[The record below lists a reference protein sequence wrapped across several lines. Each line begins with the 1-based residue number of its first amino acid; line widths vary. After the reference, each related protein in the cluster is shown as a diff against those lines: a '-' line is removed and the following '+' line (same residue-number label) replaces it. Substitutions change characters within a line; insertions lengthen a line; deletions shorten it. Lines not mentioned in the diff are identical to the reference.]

1 MALTSM
7 TGFAR
12 AEGADEGSSW
22 HWEIR
27 SVNGKGLDL
36 RLRLP
41 AGFEELE
48 PRIRQLAPAHLR
60 RGNCQINLS
69 VEAGRLDPVIT
80 INERALDSIL
90 SAMEKLNGRVS
101 AEPPR
106 IEALLAL
113 RGVLEVA
120 EQGRNGAATPEQIER
135 LGVSFADALDQLV
148 AARRD
153 EGAKLGQV
161 LTAQV
166 DRIEELTIAARD
178 CPARSPDAIRARL
191 KEQVERLFEVG
202 NFDEQRLHQEAMLIA
217 ARADIREELDRLFA
231 HVAQARQLLA
241 EGTGVGRKLDFLAQ
255 EFNREANTLCSKSN
269 DTSLTTIGMELKVVI
284 DQMREQVQNIE

>member
-12 AEGADEGSSW
+12 AEGADEGLSW
-22 HWEIR
+22 HWELR

-36 RLRLP
+36 RIRLP

-48 PRIRQLAPAHLR
+48 ARIRQLAPNYLR
-60 RGNCQINLS
+60 RGNCQINLW
-69 VEAGRLDPVIT
+69 VDVTRADPVIT
-80 INERALDSIL
+80 VNERALEAIL
-90 SAMEKLNGRVS
+90 AAVEKLNGRVS
-101 AEPPR
+101 SEPPR
-106 IEALLAL
+106 IEALLSL
-113 RGVLEVA
+113 RGVLEVS
-120 EQGRNGAATPEQIER
+120 EQSSNGTATPEQLDR
-135 LGVSFADALDQLV
+135 LTASFTEALAKMV

-153 EGAKLGQV
+153 EGAKLARV
-161 LTAQV
+161 LHGHI
-166 DRIEELTIAARD
+166 DRIEALTIAARD
-178 CPARSPDAIRARL
+178 CPARSPEAIKVRL
-191 KEQVERLFEVG
+191 REQIERLFEVG
-202 NFDEQRLHQEAMLIA
+202 NFDDQRLHQEAMLIA

-269 DTSLTTIGMELKVVI
+269 DTSLTAIGLELKVVI
-284 DQMREQVQNIE
+284 DQLREQVQNIE